1 MAFSLRTAA
10 FVVAALGAAAAVETA
25 ASQAPA
31 LPVFPV
37 RAELVVLQALVR
49 DRAGNQVSGLAA
61 DAFAVWEDGR
71 PQTIQFFGRED
82 TPVTVGLVVDTSGSM
97 FGERDGVVAAVS
109 AFGEKGHPSDE
120 MFALVFDQRIRTV
133 LPLDVPFTHDALV
146 LRRALA
152 DAILADGLTAFH
164 DAVLAALRYAR
175 RGSHARKALVIV
187 GDGGDN
193 VSSASFKE
201 LLNRTEASNTAIYTI
216 ALVNSADPFA
226 NPRRL
231 RQLARASGGE
241 AFEPRSIRDVDDAFR
256 RIASDVR
263 SAYTIGYAP
272 AQPAEYGEHRSIR
285 VIATSRE
292 GRRLTVQTRQGYVI
306 EKP

>member
-1 MAFSLRTAA
+1 MASSLRVAA
-10 FVVAALGAAAAVETA
+10 FFLAILSAAAVIEMA

-37 RAELVVLQALVR
+37 RSDLVVLQALVK
-49 DRAGNQVSGLAA
+49 DRAGNHVTGLLP
-61 DAFAVWEDGR
+61 DAFAVWEEGH

-82 TPVTVGLVVDTSGSM
+82 TPITIGLVVDTSGSM
-97 FGERDGVVAAVS
+97 YGERDSVVAAVS
-109 AFGEKGHPSDE
+109 AFGEKGHPADE

-133 LPLDVPFTHDALV
+133 LPLDLPFTHDALV

-164 DAVLAALRYAR
+164 DAVLTALRYAR

-193 VSSASFKE
+193 ASA
-201 LLNRTEASNTAIYTI
+201 ASYKDVLARMGASDTAIYTI
-216 ALVNSADPFA
+216 ALANSADPFA

-241 AFEPRSIRDVDDAFR
+241 AFEPRSLRDVENAFR

-263 SAYTIGYAP
+263 STYTIGYAP
-272 AQPAEYGEHRSIR
+272 TEPANYGERRSIR
-285 VIATSRE
+285 VSAKSRD
-292 GRRLTVQTRQGYVI
+292 GRTLTVQTREGYVV
-306 EKP
+306 ERP

>member
-1 MAFSLRTAA
+1 MTLSLC
-10 FVVAALGAAAAVETA
+10 VAVFILGALGVAGAFETA
-25 ASQAPA
+25 ASQAPV

-37 RAELVVLQALVR
+37 RAELVVLQALVK
-49 DRAGNQVSGLAA
+49 DRAGNHVSGLAA
-61 DAFAVWEDGR
+61 DAFAVWEEGQ

-82 TPVTVGLVVDTSGSM
+82 MPVTVGLVVDTSGSM
-97 FGERDGVVAAVS
+97 VGERDSVVAAVS

-120 MFALVFDQRIRTV
+120 MFALIFDERIRTV
-133 LPLDVPFTHDALV
+133 LPLDAPFTHDALV

-164 DAVLAALRYAR
+164 DAVLAALRYAG
-175 RGSHARKALVIV
+175 RGSHARKALVLV

-193 VSSASFKE
+193 ASAASFKE
-201 LLNRTEASNTAIYTI
+201 LLGRTEASNTAIYTI
-216 ALVNSADPFA
+216 ALANSADPFA
-226 NPRRL
+226 HPRRL

-241 AFEPRSIRDVDDAFR
+241 AFEPRSIRDVENAFR

-272 AQPAEYGEHRSIR
+272 NRQAEYGEHRTIR
-285 VIATSRE
+285 VSATSRD
-292 GRRLTVQTRQGYVI
+292 GRTLTVQTRQGYVVD
-306 EKP
+306 KP

>member
-1 MAFSLRTAA
+1 MASCFR
-10 FVVAALGAAAAVETA
+10 AALVLGAFAAAAAVETA
-25 ASQAPA
+25 ASQTSEV
-31 LPVFPV
+31 PVFPV
-37 RAELVVLQALVR
+37 RSDLVVLQALVR
-49 DRAGNQVSGLAA
+49 DRAGNHVSGLPA
-61 DAFAVWEDGR
+61 DAFSVWEEGQ

-82 TPVTVGLVVDTSGSM
+82 APVTVGLVVDTSGSM

-109 AFGEKGHPSDE
+109 AFGEQNHPADE

-152 DAILADGLTAFH
+152 NAILADGLTAFH
-164 DAVLAALRYAR
+164 DAVLAALRYAS
-175 RGSHARKALVIV
+175 RGSHARKAVVVV

-193 VSSASFKE
+193 ASAASFKE
-201 LLNRTEASNTAIYTI
+201 LMARAEAANTAIYTI
-216 ALVNSADPFA
+216 ALVSSADPFA
-226 NPRRL
+226 HPRRL
-231 RQLARASGGE
+231 RRLARASGGE
-241 AFEPRSIRDVDDAFR
+241 AFEPRSLRDVENAFR

-272 AQPAEYGEHRSIR
+272 SEPAEYGERRSIR
-285 VIATSRE
+285 VSARSRD
-292 GRRLTVQTRQGYVI
+292 GRTLTVQARKGYVV